1 MTWIVEEPLYI
12 AILGVVTLAFLAFA
26 WTQTGYRWLLHATLG
41 VAAFTV
47 GLLLLER
54 WVETEPEQIE
64 ATLRRIARDV
74 ERNDLDA
81 ILSHVYSGA
90 TETLARARSEFPRYS
105 FRVVNIKRNVEVQ
118 LQAGA
123 EPPAADVTFNV
134 VVDVT
139 ERSSEIPY
147 HVPRFVHVTLRK
159 EDGRWKVATYSHDE
173 PQSSLFNRPQP

>member
-1 MTWIVEEPLYI
+1 MP
-12 AILGVVTLAFLAFA
+12 
-26 WTQTGYRWLLHATLG
+26 
-41 VAAFTV
+41 
-47 GLLLLER
+47 R
-54 WVETEPEQIE
+54 WVSPRSPSDCCCSNVGSRPSQNRSKPRCD
-64 ATLRRIARDV
+64 ALRRDV

-139 ERSSEIPY
+139 ERNSEIPY

-159 EDGRWKVATYSHDE
+159 EGGRWKVATYSHDE
-173 PQSSLFNRPQP
+173 PQSSLFNRPPQ